1 MGLSTKDRHK
11 LKKFI
16 RTLEAVKGRHTE
28 LVSVY
33 VPAGYDMNKV
43 ISHLSQEQ
51 GTAENIKDKTT
62 RTHVIDSLE
71 RMIRHLRLFKQT
83 PKNGLAAFAGDAS
96 DREGKPDIQVWSI
109 EPSEP
114 INVRMYR
121 CDQNFQLDYLKSMME
136 VKEIYGLIVVD
147 RREGNIGY
155 LRGTQIQ
162 EVASMTSGVPGKTRA
177 GGQCL
182 HPDTA
187 VTLADGQYIRITEL
201 MEGDDVMSYDFAT
214 KEFVPSKVKKIWTT
228 TKDRLYTVKTL
239 QDELQCSAD
248 HILFLN
254 DGTEIAAESLK
265 KDMLLIDEDGN
276 PKRVISVDAEERHL
290 DLIDIEV
297 EKGNF
302 IAEGFVVHN
311 SAQRFARLRQEAAK
325 EFFRRISEV
334 AQKEF
339 LGKKELK
346 GILLGGPGPTKE
358 IYLATGELN
367 NELKLKIITIQDLS
381 YTGEFGLRELVEKSR
396 EALAK
401 EAITEEK
408 DIMEKFFKGLA
419 TSSNMVAYGKKEV
432 ERAMEIKAV
441 DMLLLSEDL
450 DPEYSENLE
459 SKADDMGTKVQIIS
473 VDTPEGMQ
481 LRDLGGIAAFLRYP
495 IE

>member
-1 MGLSTKDRHK
+1 
-11 LKKFI
+11 
-16 RTLEAVKGRHTE
+16 
-28 LVSVY
+28 
-33 VPAGYDMNKV
+33 
-43 ISHLSQEQ
+43 
-51 GTAENIKDKTT
+51 
-62 RTHVIDSLE
+62 
-71 RMIRHLRLFKQT
+71 
-83 PKNGLAAFAGDAS
+83 
-96 DREGKPDIQVWSI
+96 
-109 EPSEP
+109 
-114 INVRMYR
+114 
-121 CDQNFQLDYLKSMME
+121 KSMMDVTE
-136 VKEIYGLIVVD
+136 VYGLIVVD

-155 LRGTQIQ
+155 LKGTQIQ

-177 GGQCL
+177 GGQCM

-187 VTLADGQYIRITEL
+187 VTLADGQYVRIAEL

-214 KEFVPSKVKKIWTT
+214 KEFVPSKVKKVWTT
-228 TKDRLYTVKTL
+228 TKDKLYTIKTL
-239 QDELQCSAD
+239 EDELQCSAD
-248 HILFLN
+248 HMLFLS
-254 DGTEIAAESLK
+254 DGMEVAAENLK
-265 KDMLLIDEDGN
+265 KDMLLIDENGN
-276 PKRVISVDAEERHL
+276 PKKVVSVAAEDRHL
-290 DLIDIEV
+290 DLVDIEV

-302 IAEGFVVHN
+302 IAEGIVVHN

-432 ERAMEIKAV
+432 EKAMELKAV
-441 DMLLLSEDL
+441 DCLLLSEDL
-450 DPEYSENLE
+450 DPDYSEAME
-459 SKADDMGTKVQIIS
+459 AKADDMGTKVQIIS

-495 IE
+495 LE